1 VADGSPNIIERR
13 EYKFLVDRTTAA
25 AVRAAIRPFCV
36 LDPHAAQSPLRT
48 YTIETLYL
56 DTPDLSLYWAND
68 HEQVDR
74 VKVRV
79 RRYAEKPG
87 GPVFL
92 EVKRRIND
100 VIAKS
105 RGRVPSEAWAALL
118 ADPATP
124 LPVEVTGR
132 DRAAAE
138 RFLAIHRSMHLRPF
152 TLVRYQREP
161 WISTIDD
168 YARVTFDTWIQA
180 HTLDSLTFQPDGG
193 RWRALDDAVLQRT
206 RDSLVVLELKFTTRV
221 PLWLVNITRSLG
233 LVRGAYSKYGNSI
246 RAFHQPVDIRVPRLV
261 GGWR

>member
-1 VADGSPNIIERR
+1 MSGASPNIIERR
-13 EYKFLVDRTTAA
+13 EYKFLIDRATAA

-36 LDPHAAQSPLRT
+36 LDPFAGGSPMHT

-56 DTPDLSLYWAND
+56 DTADLSLFWAND

-74 VKVRV
+74 VKMRV
-79 RRYAEKPG
+79 RRYADKPG
-87 GPVFL
+87 SPVFL

-100 VIAKS
+100 VISKS
-105 RGRVPSEAWAALL
+105 RGKLLPAAWAGLL
-118 ADPATP
+118 ADPAAPIPPTI
-124 LPVEVTGR
+124 VGK
-132 DRAAAE
+132 DRAAVE

-161 WISTIDD
+161 WMSTIDD

-180 HTLDSLTFQPDGG
+180 HTVDSLTFEPDGG

-206 RDSLVVLELKFTTRV
+206 RDSLVVLELKFTRHV
-221 PLWLVNITRSLG
+221 PLWLVNIARGLG

-246 RAFHQPVDIRVPRLV
+246 RAFYQPMDVRNPRLA

>member
-1 VADGSPNIIERR
+1 VSGASPHIIERR
-13 EYKFLVDRTTAA
+13 EYKFLIDRSTAT
-25 AVRAAIRPFCV
+25 AVRAAIAPFCM
-36 LDPHAAQSPLRT
+36 LDPFAARSPART

-56 DTPDLSLYWAND
+56 DTADLTLFWAND

-74 VKVRV
+74 VKMRV
-79 RRYAEKPG
+79 RRYADVPRS
-87 GPVFL
+87 PVFF

-100 VIAKS
+100 VISKS
-105 RGRVPSEAWAALL
+105 RGRVSSAAWARLL
-118 ADPATP
+118 ADPAAP
-124 LPVEVTGR
+124 LPAELDPK
-132 DRAAAE
+132 DRAALE

-161 WISTIDD
+161 WVSTIDD

-180 HTLDSLTFQPDGG
+180 HAVDSLTFQPDGG

-206 RDSLVVLELKFTTRV
+206 RDSLVVLELKFTNHV
-221 PLWLVNITRSLG
+221 PLWLVNITRRLG

-246 RAFHQPVDIRVPRLV
+246 RAFHQPLDIRAPRLA